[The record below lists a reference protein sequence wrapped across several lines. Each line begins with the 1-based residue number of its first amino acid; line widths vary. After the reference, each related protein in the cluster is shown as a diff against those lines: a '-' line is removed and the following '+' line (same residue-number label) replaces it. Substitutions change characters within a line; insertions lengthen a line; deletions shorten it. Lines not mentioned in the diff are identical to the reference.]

1 MQHSA
6 MKDTV
11 ARVIVHQES
20 GLLRYIQS
28 TYSLEGEI
36 LAGIS
41 PGREEM
47 DTYVPCSF
55 SSLASHQPTSI
66 PWGPDN
72 LELAS
77 CITCPPGGH
86 TGSQE
91 SNSTR
96 RLLESRS

>member
-6 MKDTV
+6 MKDIV
-11 ARVIVHQES
+11 ARVIVHMES
-20 GLLRYIQS
+20 GLLRYIHSINILLGRRNPSWDQS
-28 TYSLEGEI
+28 
-36 LAGIS
+36 
-41 PGREEM
+41 RERV

-55 SSLASHQPTSI
+55 LALASHQPTSI

-77 CITCPPGGH
+77 CITCPLGGH

-91 SNSTR
+91 SNSMR
-96 RLLESRS
+96 KLLESRS

>member
-11 ARVIVHQES
+11 VRVIVHQKR

-55 SSLASHQPTSI
+55 LALASHQPTSI

-77 CITCPPGGH
+77 CITCPLGGH

-91 SNSTR
+91 SNSMR
-96 RLLESRS
+96 KLLESRS